1 MNTKTFDL
9 KMFSEKV
16 RLTNDE
22 MEALQMQR
30 ELFGYYDSL
39 EKNEQHVFKKQID
52 DLLGDFL
59 TETRHKLALLE
70 SSE

>member
-59 TETRHKLALLE
+59 TETRQKLALLE